1 MVPRRSDLVTRYTLE
16 GEWVR
21 ERERETA
28 YRNGHISIYVF
39 QSIVDGFPQAYNRRC
54 SRCMLVG
61 RWIVKT
67 SALKRWTGASK
78 TRGQVFQFTLQLE
91 RTRAVSLSVWQFHTF
106 IMVSV
111 QLPPLL
117 SSFHS
122 ELLLIMRQ
130 RAPLNPVKRP
140 CKWNRSISIGCG
152 EKYTWFTESKNV
164 LAMVYRNAP
173 LITAR
178 GEEAEPRQTRD
189 TIR

>member
-1 MVPRRSDLVTRYTLE
+1 MVSHKRTIDDAPGACSLDVESLNVDIKTL
-16 GEWVR
+16 
-21 ERERETA
+21 
-28 YRNGHISIYVF
+28 
-39 QSIVDGFPQAYNRRC
+39 NRR
-54 SRCMLVG
+54 
-61 RWIVKT
+61 KT
-67 SALKRWTGASK
+67 SGASISVHA
-78 TRGQVFQFTLQLE
+78 TI

-130 RAPLNPVKRP
+130 RAPLNPVKSP

-173 LITAR
+173 LITVR
-178 GEEAEPRQTRD
+178 REEAESRQTRD